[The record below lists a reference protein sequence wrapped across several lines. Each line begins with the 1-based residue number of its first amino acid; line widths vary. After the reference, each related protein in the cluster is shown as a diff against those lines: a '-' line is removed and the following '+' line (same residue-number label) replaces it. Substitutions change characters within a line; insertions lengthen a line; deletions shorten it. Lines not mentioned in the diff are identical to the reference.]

1 MAAYYEESGEEWGKS
16 VTSSETAP
24 SGAPGLPAGVPTGGY
39 LYAMCAAPSVDLDG
53 GAGNLVVYGQMNGGP
68 WAAIATFALTTA
80 TPEHRM
86 VYIGCH
92 DRVALRVTGLTGG
105 SPSVS
110 RRLRLT
116 DARP

>member
-1 MAAYYEESGEEWGKS
+1 MAAYYEESGAEWSKT

-24 SGAPGLPAGVPTGGY
+24 AAPGTADGLSTGGY
-39 LYAMCAAPSVDLDG
+39 LYAMCAAPTVALDG
-53 GAGNLVVYGQMNGGP
+53 GAGNLVVYGQMSGGP
-68 WAAIATFALTTA
+68 WAVIATFALTTA